1 MEAKI
6 KSTKRTNNTLQNT
19 THKAKNW
26 SNIWQLPSNMT
37 WKLLHA
43 WVICAACLRHM
54 CCMLESYVLHAWGI
68 CAASVSPCKLD
79 LLHACCKQSSSLP
92 VDRKYQKEQTG
103 IVLWYSY
110 LIYNITIYGLFWFS
124 CRKSKT
130 SSGTA
135 HPSAAPEFTPAF

>member
-1 MEAKI
+1 MFWIDIIHITQNWIPVIIKI

-54 CCMLESYVLHAWGI
+54 CCMLESYVLHVQHI
-68 CAASVSPCKLD
+68 CLKHAAHMTQACSTYDSSMQHICLK
-79 LLHACCKQSSSLP
+79 HAAHMTQACSTYASSMQHIWLKKGANRDSAMIFLF
-92 VDRKYQKEQTG
+92 
-103 IVLWYSY
+103 
-110 LIYNITIYGLFWFS
+110 NI
-124 CRKSKT
+124 
-130 SSGTA
+130 
-135 HPSAAPEFTPAF
+135 